1 MFIHVHK
8 LGKRAWKK
16 VKMSE
21 RKSIYGG
28 PQVQTQTIDLRTQT
42 INLRTQT
49 INLRT
54 QTINLR
60 TQISGCSISSN
71 TNFWMFAERKFPD
84 V

>member
-42 INLRTQT
+42 INLRTQ
-49 INLRT
+49 
-54 QTINLR
+54 
-60 TQISGCSISSN
+60 ISGCSISSN